1 MLTKVKRIR
10 KKYGSGDGVT
20 TGGTDSI
27 FGKVTEK
34 DKVEHTEF
42 LKKERR
48 KKEALSKND
57 SSKERVLI
65 ATESKKTKR
74 KKRKVSQNFLSQ

>member
-34 DKVEHTEF
+34 DIAEHQEF

-48 KKEALSKND
+48 KNMQ
-57 SSKERVLI
+57 R
-65 ATESKKTKR
+65 
-74 KKRKVSQNFLSQ
+74 